1 MERKMKKMAR
11 RWWLIPVIL
20 ATKEAD
26 SRRIAVQSQPGQ
38 TVRETL
44 S

>member
-20 ATKEAD
+20 ATQKAD
-26 SRRIAVQSQPGQ
+26 SRRIAVQSGQ